1 MIIRKYK
8 KQRLNVKKI
17 DMRSMATSKNPPE
30 LGARCIY
37 DQRQKS
43 LLCNLLACKANPK
56 TEKEIGTRK
65 KRANSPHPG
74 APKRGA
80 FLFAHTEVR
89 TWANKSLTITAET
102 KAANFPSAASIRQNK
117 FRKNKKRHGLL
128 HSGRMKPQHNIPKGD
143 SKPHPK
149 RLYN

>member
-102 KAANFPSAASIRQNK
+102 KAANFPSAAWYCQELDLLTKFPQNS
-117 FRKNKKRHGLL
+117 NP
-128 HSGRMKPQHNIPKGD
+128 MV
-143 SKPHPK
+143 
-149 RLYN
+149 

>member
-17 DMRSMATSKNPPE
+17 DMRSMATSKNLPE

-102 KAANFPSAASIRQNK
+102 GSVKKFSQN
-117 FRKNKKRHGLL
+117 GLQTL
-128 HSGRMKPQHNIPKGD
+128 A
-143 SKPHPK
+143 
-149 RLYN
+149 